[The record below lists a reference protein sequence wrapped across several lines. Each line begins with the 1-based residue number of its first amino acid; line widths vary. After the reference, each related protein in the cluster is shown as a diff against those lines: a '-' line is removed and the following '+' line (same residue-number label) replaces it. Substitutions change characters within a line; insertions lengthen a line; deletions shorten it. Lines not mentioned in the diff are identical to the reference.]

1 MAKRYTQR
9 TQNPPPARAYEFKSR
24 LRHTSQNL
32 TEKLT
37 EKSDKGRGVCDRWG
51 RMKPRPWLV
60 IPPPRVELLPD
71 GRYCAWS
78 VTFPDLGAVE
88 RTADAASFLLR
99 MLIQKRLYGQSW
111 RWAAA
116 KTEA

>member
-1 MAKRYTQR
+1 
-9 TQNPPPARAYEFKSR
+9 
-24 LRHTSQNL
+24 
-32 TEKLT
+32 
-37 EKSDKGRGVCDRWG
+37 
-51 RMKPRPWLV
+51 
-60 IPPPRVELLPD
+60 VELLPD